1 MYTKKRFC
9 FNKKPRPVIHP
20 LKKQNSPVF
29 IRKHLR
35 CKYCAQE
42 QNQKTKEFRSWSNK
56 SGLLCL
62 TFDETDLT
70 PSPTFHNWFVANR
83 EGSSQWSNG
92 VTEIKKFKVQ
102 VRNEGVFSYAI
113 HITRSRVSF
122 TLTYHV
128 FNTYSRE
135 FHFLAWSRLNAV
147 QAQITDRK
155 IQDLRN
161 EGPCQLTQMI
171 VRWSSL
177 RKDAG
182 SNHEGDNKGQ
192 STELPPC
199 PVGSA
204 LHALS
209 KAAGWHH

>member
-1 MYTKKRFC
+1 MCIQRSVSASI
-9 FNKKPRPVIHP
+9 RSHAP
-20 LKKQNSPVF
+20 LSILWKNRTALCLSENTCV
-29 IRKHLR
+29 
-35 CKYCAQE
+35 CKYCSQE

-62 TFDETDLT
+62 TFDETDFS

-83 EGSSQWSNG
+83 DGSSQWSNG

-113 HITRSRVSF
+113 HITRSRMSF

-147 QAQITDRK
+147 QAQITHRK

-171 VRWSSL
+171 VRWSST
-177 RKDAG
+177 
-182 SNHEGDNKGQ
+182 EKGRR
-192 STELPPC
+192 L
-199 PVGSA
+199 
-204 LHALS
+204 
-209 KAAGWHH
+209 